1 MERIKAKHPKKP
13 IFSNLSYFPTLKIV
27 KISLHKAVLYCLLY
41 KCNIN
46 LAYMFLSE
54 PKRVSFSALTPRMG
68 FESTLRHLTSILAG
82 QITPCINL
90 SRFIQLESKITIDR
104 NLYIIIGDDYT

>member
-1 MERIKAKHPKKP
+1 MRSRKLMVA
-13 IFSNLSYFPTLKIV
+13 
-27 KISLHKAVLYCLLY
+27 LLVTSDDGWSSVR
-41 KCNIN
+41 
-46 LAYMFLSE
+46 LFLSE
-54 PKRVSFSALTPRMG
+54 PKRVSCSALTPRMG